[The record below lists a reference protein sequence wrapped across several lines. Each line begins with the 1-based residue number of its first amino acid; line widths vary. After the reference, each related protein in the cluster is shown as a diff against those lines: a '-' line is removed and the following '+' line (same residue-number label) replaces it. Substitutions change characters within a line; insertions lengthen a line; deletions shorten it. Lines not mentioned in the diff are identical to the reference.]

1 MQDGGSSQTQ
11 LRPSSKENSR
21 AVLLLNR
28 KLSHEIANR
37 LLYWSYQAVHFL
49 PGRSNIKN
57 NHLRISDISV
67 SFCQQLLLK
76 MSGVNENILP
86 LQLWAWTGQWARL
99 WDLQPLRKRRAL
111 EGWLW
116 NLNRVSLWIQLR
128 KAEEN
133 QVPPQTQAQRLL
145 RSRLELEDNSMMQLF
160 TDLAVCSASCKL
172 ESSFK

>member
-1 MQDGGSSQTQ
+1 MQDGVSSRTQ

-37 LLYWSYQAVHFL
+37 PLYWSYQAVHFL
-49 PGRSNIKN
+49 PGWSNIKN

-86 LQLWAWTGQWARL
+86 LQLWAWTGQWAGL
-99 WDLQPLRKRRAL
+99 WDLQPLRKRRGTGGLAL
-111 EGWLW
+111 KLKYSQSVDSTEESWRKPGSHADSSTETGEVKA
-116 NLNRVSLWIQLR
+116 RARRQLHD
-128 KAEEN
+128 A
-133 QVPPQTQAQRLL
+133 
-145 RSRLELEDNSMMQLF
+145 
-160 TDLAVCSASCKL
+160 AVYRPGCLQCKCKL